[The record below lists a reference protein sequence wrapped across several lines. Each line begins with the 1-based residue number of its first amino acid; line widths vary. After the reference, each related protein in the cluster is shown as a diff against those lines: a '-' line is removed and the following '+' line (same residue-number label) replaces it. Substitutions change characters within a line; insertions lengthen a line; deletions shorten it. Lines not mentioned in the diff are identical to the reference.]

1 MSTITAT
8 GPVTSDER
16 IGYLDILRGFAV
28 MAIFVVN
35 IKAMTMPFPYYMNPS
50 AWASETDRAIAIAQ
64 KFLIDDKWR
73 TIFTALYGAG
83 LAMIAERLAER
94 GQGLRILWAR
104 NAWLLVFGLIHLLL
118 IWQGD
123 ILTFYAL
130 AGFLAVLFVRMG
142 TVKLYVSGAI
152 LLALGWLWMSFFSL
166 GPVFDEDL
174 AGKLGG
180 LFWEPTSETAAAEVA
195 AYRGGIDEHIAQ
207 RASGAVGYVIF
218 YFLMGGQWLGTLG
231 LMVMGMALFRSGFLT
246 GRTPAW
252 AAALLA
258 VAGLGASWGM
268 EAWQVER
275 IAASGYAYEVYSL
288 TVPLSILDGWAGA
301 LGYAALVSLFVGWGL
316 KFGAVAALG
325 RMAFTN
331 YIACSLIGTTLGGGH
346 AVGWFGEVGLT
357 TLMIVVALGWIAM
370 LIWSSLWLKTFRF
383 GPLEWLWRSL
393 TYGKVQPFRR

>member
-180 LFWEPTSETAAAEVA
+180 LL
-195 AYRGGIDEHIAQ
+195 Q
-207 RASGAVGYVIF
+207 
-218 YFLMGGQWLGTLG
+218 
-231 LMVMGMALFRSGFLT
+231 
-246 GRTPAW
+246 
-252 AAALLA
+252 
-258 VAGLGASWGM
+258 
-268 EAWQVER
+268 
-275 IAASGYAYEVYSL
+275 SL
-288 TVPLSILDGWAGA
+288 KPL
-301 LGYAALVSLFVGWGL
+301 
-316 KFGAVAALG
+316 
-325 RMAFTN
+325 
-331 YIACSLIGTTLGGGH
+331 
-346 AVGWFGEVGLT
+346 
-357 TLMIVVALGWIAM
+357 
-370 LIWSSLWLKTFRF
+370 
-383 GPLEWLWRSL
+383 P
-393 TYGKVQPFRR
+393 